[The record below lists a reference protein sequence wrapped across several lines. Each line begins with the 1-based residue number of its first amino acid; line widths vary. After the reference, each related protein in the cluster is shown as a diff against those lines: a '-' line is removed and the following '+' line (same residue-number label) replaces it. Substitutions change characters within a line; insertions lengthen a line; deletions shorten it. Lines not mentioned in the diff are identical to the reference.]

1 MPQVRNPGWD
11 GWALRFVRRSSGGP
25 AWQAGPVADDER
37 GEAVLAAATD
47 AARREF
53 GDDLVAAYTLG
64 SLAHGGF
71 APAVSDVDLALVLR
85 ETGGGTASRV
95 HDVVAAA
102 RDAAAGTDGLA
113 ERLSV
118 FWADPDTVRHGPG
131 GRPARL
137 PAVDRLD
144 LLDSGVLRHGTDVR
158 DGAVPPTHDELVRG
172 SAEFLVERVDDAWLA
187 GVADPAA
194 LLARGPRAVTKT
206 VLFPVRFL
214 HTLVTGEIGRNDA
227 AVASY
232 DGAHR
237 DLAAAALRWRDGALG
252 ERVAAWTLLT
262 DHLAGL
268 YRECV
273 DAHLAALPG
282 DDPAVTGLRA
292 LRDAL
297 AVLSA
302 SRAAVPRTP
311 RSR

>member
-1 MPQVRNPGWD
+1 MT
-11 GWALRFVRRSSGGP
+11 
-25 AWQAGPVADDER
+25 DDAR
-37 GEAVLAAATD
+37 GEAVLGAATD
-47 AARREF
+47 AACREF

-71 APAVSDVDLALVLR
+71 APAVSDVDLALVLS

-95 HDVVAAA
+95 HDVVAAT

-118 FWADPDTVRHGPG
+118 FWADPHTVRHGPG
-131 GRPARL
+131 DRPARL

-158 DGAVPPTHDELVRG
+158 DGAVRPTHDDLVRG
-172 SAEFLVERVDDAWLA
+172 SADFLVERVDDAWLA
-187 GVADPAA
+187 GIADPAA

-214 HTLVTGEIGRNDA
+214 HTLTTGEIGRNDA

-232 DGAHR
+232 GGEHG
-237 DLAAAALRWRDGALG
+237 DLATAALRWRGGTLG
-252 ERVAAWTLLT
+252 DRVAAWSLLT

-282 DDPAVTGLRA
+282 DDPVVAGLRA
-292 LRDAL
+292 LRDAVAL
-297 AVLSA
+297 IGASRAVPRSRLGASPTVPRSRLSA
-302 SRAAVPRTP
+302 SPASAPRTP
-311 RSR
+311 RSP